1 MNRNL
6 MVVVAALVL
15 NSSAALAEDKNPVLE
30 AKVQAQVQEE
40 MRLAKINA
48 LLVELAKEKAL
59 QIDERGIVSLKQSVR
74 EQLLDRGRLNAISA
88 GNGVVCE

>member
-6 MVVVAALVL
+6 MVIVAALAL
-15 NSSAALAEDKNPVLE
+15 NSSAALAEDKNPALD
-30 AKVQAQVQEE
+30 AKAQVQEE

-48 LLVELAKEKAL
+48 LLVELSKEKAL
-59 QIDERGIVSLKQSVR
+59 EIDVRGNVSLKQSVR
-74 EQLLDRGRLNAISA
+74 EQLLNRGRLNAMSA

>member
-6 MVVVAALVL
+6 MVIVAALVL
-15 NSSAALAEDKNPVLE
+15 NSSAALAEEKIPDQD
-30 AKVQAQVQEE
+30 AKAQAQVQEE

-59 QIDERGIVSLKQSVR
+59 EIDERGNVRVKPSLR
-74 EQLLDRGRLNAISA
+74 EQLLNRGRLNAISA